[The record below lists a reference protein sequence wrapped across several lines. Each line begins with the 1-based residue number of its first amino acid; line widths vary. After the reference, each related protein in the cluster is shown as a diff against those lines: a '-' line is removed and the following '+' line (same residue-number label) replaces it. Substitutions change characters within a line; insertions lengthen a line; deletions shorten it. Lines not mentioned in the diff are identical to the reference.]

1 MKKLIA
7 ILFMF
12 SVAFTINAQEYKI
25 INAVYS
31 IESDDIISF
40 SRIIKNEKVNHLTE
54 GEIAF
59 DNDGNCME
67 SISKQ
72 IIINAKNLEKIITR
86 QIVLLYYL
94 FNLRVMRKY

>member
-12 SVAFTINAQEYKI
+12 SVTFTINAQEYKI

-40 SRIIKNEKVNHLTE
+40 SRIIK
-54 GEIAF
+54 
-59 DNDGNCME
+59 
-67 SISKQ
+67 
-72 IIINAKNLEKIITR
+72 
-86 QIVLLYYL
+86 
-94 FNLRVMRKY
+94 MRKSIILLKGKLHLIMTETVWKAFLNRL